1 MLCLWQTLAPRS
13 KGFDVGQA
21 IARGQKPKD
30 IVAGQKTVVE
40 GYGATTCFYDKSTQ
54 SGASAPVLE
63 QVYQILY
70 KGMDPMTA
78 VVQLMGRDLK
88 AEGPA

>member
-1 MLCLWQTLAPRS
+1 MGDLIATCTGEWSRNRT
-13 KGFDVGQA
+13 FGQA

-30 IVAGQKTVVE
+30 ISGGKLWLRGMGQLPV
-40 GYGATTCFYDKSTQ
+40 FMISRQ
-54 SGASAPVLE
+54 SGATAPVLE

-70 KGMDPMTA
+70 RGMDPMTA